1 MEIRYV
7 EFDYCV
13 CGLVCG
19 GSWFDWLLLHGLQFC
34 RDGALRILQVSYKKE
49 SISKIGLDESI
60 PLCFTAIM
68 LNNYGELK
76 MKILLVMV
84 TKSGLYCR
92 IMQYETG
99 KTVRILLGDRPESVA
114 ASFYKRYP
122 DCKEIRIKTRFGG
135 IRLLKANQK
144 KLRNFLECEAW
155 TQLGLS
161 KVFPSARL

>member
-19 GSWFDWLLLHGLQFC
+19 GSWHDWLLLHGLQFC

-49 SISKIGLDESI
+49 SVSKIGLDESI

-68 LNNYGELK
+68 LNDYGELK
-76 MKILLVMV
+76 MKKLTLVV
-84 TKSGLYCR
+84 IVAKGGLCCKIWEGGER
-92 IMQYETG
+92 I
-99 KTVRILLGDRPESVA
+99 RLLLGDRPDSA
-114 ASFYKRYP
+114 ADSFYRRYP
-122 DCKEIRIKTRFGG
+122 DCKEIRIKTRFGAV
-135 IRLLKANQK
+135 RLVKANQK

-155 TQLGLS
+155 TQFELA
-161 KVFPSARL
+161 KVFGW